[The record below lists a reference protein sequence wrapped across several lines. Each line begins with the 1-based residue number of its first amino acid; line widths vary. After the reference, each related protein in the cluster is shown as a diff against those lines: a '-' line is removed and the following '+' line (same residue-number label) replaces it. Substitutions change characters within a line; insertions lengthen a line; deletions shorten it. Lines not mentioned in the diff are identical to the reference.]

1 MILVAAAC
9 FGTLAIF
16 GKLAED
22 VGLNTTTLLTYRFV
36 FGTAFIWVGLLL
48 WRRARLLPKRERR
61 VALALGLLYASFTAF
76 FFWGLLFVSAGV
88 ASLVFYTY
96 PIYVYVFAVTL
107 LNESLSRYKL
117 AALVLAL
124 AGVGFIVSGDAAGV
138 DALGVLL
145 VGLAALGYAGYV
157 VGNRAALGSIDA
169 DLLAGTA
176 MLATTVS
183 TLVGALLLGRLAVP
197 AGADQWGI
205 VLGIAAIGTALPIFL
220 YVSGLDRIPAS
231 HASVLSTAEPVV
243 TVSLGVVTLGESITP
258 VLVMGGLLVL
268 VGVVLVQLD
277 VTRETETPG

>member
-1 MILVAAAC
+1 
-9 FGTLAIF
+9 
-16 GKLAED
+16 
-22 VGLNTTTLLTYRFV
+22 
-36 FGTAFIWVGLLL
+36 
-48 WRRARLLPKRERR
+48 
-61 VALALGLLYASFTAF
+61 
-76 FFWGLLFVSAGV
+76 
-88 ASLVFYTY
+88 
-96 PIYVYVFAVTL
+96 
-107 LNESLSRYKL
+107 
-117 AALVLAL
+117 
-124 AGVGFIVSGDAAGV
+124 
-138 DALGVLL
+138 
-145 VGLAALGYAGYV
+145 
-157 VGNRAALGSIDA
+157 
-169 DLLAGTA
+169 